1 MPGPYAPTIPPSTV
15 STSLGNASTATG
27 VPVSTLTAIANN
39 ESSYGQN
46 PNVPLVGAAGEQGFM
61 QMTPGAIDTVN
72 QQFGTSYTPADMQD
86 PATAA
91 LASAQYT
98 SYLTNYYGGDTNAA
112 IAAYNAGQGNV
123 NNVISTYGS
132 VTPQT
137 LAEYTDATGHA
148 VGTSEYLQN
157 AQNSMGTSGASSG
170 SATAQTN
177 AAAIGATTPP
187 STTSGANADP
197 VMASVIPQA
206 SVSQQQIQDVQPPLV
221 IVDGLGNQ
229 PWFQDTNLLT
239 GNPRL
244 QKQGVFPITFQIFL
258 NQDDPTSYLTNT
270 GMTTG
275 TPISIPLNCSL
286 QRHVVSS
293 RHVINRAPTRTGFHV
308 TMWGM
313 APDIISGSGV
323 TGVFMNKFGLTDFLS
338 FSGAPSDAIN
348 AALGDFSH
356 SPSSAV
362 VQTVGATPGSGNAAA
377 TALVV
382 KTPVLSQ
389 LQQAAA
395 QQSSNAPAANLTDAG
410 EPFRIAAADAFQ
422 ELLALFKM
430 NATTWLHPSGYGF
443 DSSGKTTDTA
453 NQNQTALY
461 SPQVGANDFEI
472 KARNND
478 VYRRGY
484 VVMTFRNTQ
493 YLGFF
498 QALSFDMDAE
508 KPFMWRFSFT
518 FKVER
523 TLALVYF
530 STTAQ
535 PPAANV
541 TTVGAGL
548 GAGIT

>member
-15 STSLGNASTATG
+15 STALGNASSATG

-86 PATAA
+86 PNTAA
-91 LASAQYT
+91 MASAQYM
-98 SYLTNYYGGDTNAA
+98 SYLTDYYGGDTNAA

-137 LAEYTDATGHA
+137 LADYSAATGHA
-148 VGTSEYLQN
+148 AGTSTYLQN
-157 AQNSMGTSGASSG
+157 AQNSMGTSGLSSG
-170 SATAQTN
+170 SATSQTN
-177 AAAIGATTPP
+177 ASAIGAATPP
-187 STTSGANADP
+187 STLSGANADP
-197 VMASVIPQA
+197 VTASPIPQA
-206 SVSQQQIQDVQPPLV
+206 SVSQQQLLDVQPPLV

-293 RHVINRAPTRTGFHV
+293 RHIINRVPTRTGFHV
-308 TMWGM
+308 TLWGM
-313 APDIISGSGV
+313 AADVITGSGV
-323 TGVFMNKFGLTDFLS
+323 TGVFMNRFGLTDFLS
-338 FSGAPSDAIN
+338 LSGVTSDAIN
-348 AALGDFSH
+348 AAMGQLSH
-356 SPSSAV
+356 SPDSAV
-362 VQTVGATPGSGNAAA
+362 VQTVSAVPGAGTPASQTT
-377 TALVV
+377 TAKSPVV
-382 KTPVLSQ
+382 AQ

-395 QQSSNAPAANLTDAG
+395 AISANPSAANLTTAG
-410 EPFRIAAADAFQ
+410 EPFRIAAEDAFQ
-422 ELLALFKM
+422 EMLALFKM

-443 DSSGKTTDTA
+443 DASGATTDTA

-461 SPQVGANDFEI
+461 SPQAGANDFEI

-484 VVMTFRNTQ
+484 VLMTFRNTQ

-498 QALSFDMDAE
+498 QALSFDLDAE
-508 KPFMWRFSFT
+508 KPFQWRFNFT

-523 TLALVYF
+523 TLSLVYF
-530 STTAQ
+530 STTAA
-535 PPAANV
+535 PPVANV
-541 TTVGAGL
+541 TAVGAGL